1 MHIRSPINS
10 RGTASRLGSGRARN
24 GIAYV
29 FALVMLSLLTS
40 LAVAMM
46 AGANLNL
53 RRGENLQHSLSAQLS
68 AESGLQFLILC
79 LEDVRMP
86 ADTDA
91 ETFMANLAGKLA
103 GKLEGTANLGSGTVY
118 LSGAMIWIPAITVGV
133 TTFSCSVAAIEPD
146 GDGTPR
152 CRLSATGTSGLAP
165 RTVCVDLRLTP
176 KPANA
181 FDYGIASRGSIYV
194 SGNATIS
201 GMNSPDEANV
211 LSASDEGIA
220 ISVGGSATIEGDLFL
235 TADGEDSIYL
245 SGGGL
250 SVGGTS
256 DIDEILANHVHRPPD
271 EPEFPE
277 IDLTPFV
284 SLATSVIDSDTDL
297 TGPGLVFNNV
307 RVAAGT
313 NPEFMNDTVINGI
326 LYIEVPNKVTFKSK
340 ATINAIIVTEDASE
354 LEIADHQLDFKGQ
367 VTARGVGDHLVGEEF
382 AAVKQHTG
390 TIILAPGFGVTFR
403 GGVNSINGTVAADQ
417 FAFRGNAT
425 IEGEVSGTILGLSQS
440 DLVMQGNATI
450 RVNRAKADP
459 TPAGFVHYTG
469 VSLVSGSYAETH

>member
-10 RGTASRLGSGRARN
+10 RGTASRSGSGRARN

-29 FALVMLSLLTS
+29 FALVMLALLTS

-68 AESGLQFLILC
+68 AESGLQFLLLC

-91 ETFMANLAGKLA
+91 ETLMANLADKLA
-103 GKLEGTANLGSGTVY
+103 DKLEGTPNLGGGTVC

-133 TTFSCSVAAIEPD
+133 TTFSCSVAVIEPD

-165 RTVCVDLRLTP
+165 RTVCVDLRLMP
-176 KPANA
+176 RSADA
-181 FDYGIASRGSIYV
+181 FNYAIASRGSISV
-194 SGNATIS
+194 SGNATID
-201 GMNSPDEANV
+201 GMSSPDEGNV
-211 LSASDEGIA
+211 LSASNEGIA
-220 ISVGGSATIEGDLFL
+220 ISLGGSATVGGDLFL
-235 TADGEDSIYL
+235 TAEGEDSIYL

-256 DIDEILANHVHRPPD
+256 DIDEILANHVHRLSD
-271 EPEFPE
+271 APEFPE
-277 IDLTPFV
+277 IDLTPFA
-284 SLATSVIDSDTDL
+284 SLATSVIDSGTDL
-297 TGPGLVFNNV
+297 EGPGLVFDNA

-313 NPEFMNDTVINGI
+313 NPEFKNDTVINGI
-326 LYIEVPNKVTFKSK
+326 LYVEAPNKVTFKSK

-354 LEIADHQLDFKGQ
+354 LAIADNQLDFKGQ
-367 VTARGVGDHLVGEEF
+367 VTAPGVGALPDTPEF
-382 AAVKQHTG
+382 ADVKRQTG
-390 TIILAPGFGVTFR
+390 TIVLAPGFGVTFR

-417 FAFRGNAT
+417 FSFRGNAT
-425 IEGEVSGTILGLSQS
+425 IDGEVCGTILGLSQS

-450 RVNRAKADP
+450 LVNRAEADP